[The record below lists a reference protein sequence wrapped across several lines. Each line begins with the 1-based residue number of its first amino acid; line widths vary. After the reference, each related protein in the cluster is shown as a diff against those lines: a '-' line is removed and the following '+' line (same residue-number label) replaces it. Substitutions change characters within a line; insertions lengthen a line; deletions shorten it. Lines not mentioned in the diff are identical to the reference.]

1 MLFFFNP
8 YISPLNALTQRA
20 EKHIPLSRKVYKI
33 YFLKLKITT
42 RKNDVF
48 LVSQF
53 NKFNFP
59 LQAPNGT
66 FHHFAKLVEKSDFLF
81 RFHLGVDQIR
91 ADFQQHPH

>member
-48 LVSQF
+48 LV
-53 NKFNFP
+53 
-59 LQAPNGT
+59 
-66 FHHFAKLVEKSDFLF
+66 
-81 RFHLGVDQIR
+81 R
-91 ADFQQHPH
+91 